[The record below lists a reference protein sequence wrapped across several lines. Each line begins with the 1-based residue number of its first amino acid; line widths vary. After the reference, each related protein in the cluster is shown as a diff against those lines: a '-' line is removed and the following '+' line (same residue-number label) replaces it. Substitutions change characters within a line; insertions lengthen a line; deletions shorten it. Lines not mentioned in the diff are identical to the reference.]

1 MMLVDGQQ
9 RQKYIL
15 LTTVPLP
22 LALPQLTKGSPT
34 LSCTVVS
41 GPERPGK
48 RFLPEGM
55 KRTNLG
61 SRQKVIGSGS
71 RDCQGKQPSEIIP
84 SQAKELRRL
93 LFITGKRMTLQA
105 IAYVLESPVAL
116 SQAFGAI
123 MQ

>member
-1 MMLVDGQQ
+1 MPLERLYPIPNVI
-9 RQKYIL
+9 QKIKAERDDASRRAAASEIHSPYHSS
-15 LTTVPLP
+15 LP

-34 LSCTVVS
+34 LSRTVVS

-93 LFITGKRMTLQA
+93 LLSLGK
-105 IAYVLESPVAL
+105 
-116 SQAFGAI
+116 G
-123 MQ
+123 